1 MNIKYLVGNKNISN
15 QPSVPFGIN
24 ELKFLDDFS
33 KILKSDKSTKNKSD
47 ILSFSFWC
55 RKKNLIKLSGDIIN
69 KNLRIGIGLIFHI
82 TPSNVPTN
90 FLFSLILGLITGNS
104 NIIKVP
110 QREFDEV
117 TIICNCLNKALRKN
131 KRIQNRIAVVRY
143 DDDFFTQKFSSICDG
158 RMIWGG
164 DDTIQNLRKIETK
177 PRNRDINFADRYS
190 FAIINAEQILKLNQN
205 KLSNLTNSF
214 FNDTYKFD
222 QNACTSPHL
231 IAWYGKKNKVS
242 LAKNKFWNSLYEI
255 VKNKYKITNFVANE
269 KLNELYKLSIENEK
283 LGKLISHE
291 NIIYRFQFDHVP
303 LNNDKIRGKWGIFFE
318 TEIKSLSKLNSFIN
332 EKYQTLTYF
341 GFSKKILESLLLK
354 NKFRGID
361 RIVPVGSSMNLSLIW
376 DGYDLKNILT
386 RNIEII

>member
-110 QREFDEV
+110 QREFDEI

-303 LNNDKIRGKWGIFFE
+303 LDNDKIRGKWGIFFE

>member
-1 MNIKYLVGNKNISN
+1 MNIKYLVGSDKISN
-15 QPSVPFGIN
+15 QPSVPFGRD

-33 KILKSDKSTKNKSD
+33 KILKSDKHTRNKSD

-55 RKKNLIKLSGDIIN
+55 RKKNLLRLSKDIN
-69 KNLRIGIGLIFHI
+69 EKKLRIGIGLIFHI

-110 QREFDEV
+110 KKEFEEV
-117 TIICNCLNKALRKN
+117 TIICNCINKALKKN
-131 KRIQNRIAVVRY
+131 KKIQNRIAVVRY
-143 DDDFFTQKFSSICDG
+143 DNDFFTQKFSSICDG

-164 DDTIQNLRKIETK
+164 DNTIQNLKKIKTK
-177 PRNRDINFADRYS
+177 PKNRDINFADRYS
-190 FAIINAEQILKLNQN
+190 FAIIDAKEIIKLNQN
-205 KLSNLTNSF
+205 KLLHLVNSF
-214 FNDTYKFD
+214 FNDAYKFD

-231 IAWYGKKNKVS
+231 IIWYGEKNKVS
-242 LAKNKFWNSLYEI
+242 LAKNKFWNSLYTI
-255 VKNKYKITNFVANE
+255 AKNKYKITNFVANE
-269 KLNELYKLSIENEK
+269 KLNELFKLSIENDG

-291 NIIYRFQFDHVP
+291 NMIYRFQLNKVP
-303 LNNDKIRGKWGIFFE
+303 LNNDEIRGKWGIFFE
-318 TEIKSLSKLNSFIN
+318 AEIKSLSKLKSFIN

-341 GFSKKILESLLLK
+341 GFSKQSLENLFLRT
-354 NKFRGID
+354 KFRGVD

>member
-1 MNIKYLVGNKNISN
+1 MNIKYLVGNNKISN
-15 QPSVPFGIN
+15 QPSIPFGIN

-55 RKKNLIKLSGDIIN
+55 RKKNLIKLSNDIIN
-69 KNLRIGIGLIFHI
+69 KNLRVGIGLIFHI

-110 QREFDEV
+110 QREFDEINV
-117 TIICNCLNKALRKN
+117 ICNCLNKALKKN
-131 KRIQNRIAVVRY
+131 KKIQNRIAIVRY
-143 DDDFFTQKFSSICDG
+143 NDDFFTRKFSSMCDG

-164 DDTIQNLRKIETK
+164 DNTIQNLRKIETK

-190 FAIINAEQILKLNQN
+190 FAIINAEQILKLNSN
-205 KLSNLTNSF
+205 KLLNLTNSF

-231 IAWYGKKNKVS
+231 IAWYGNKNKVS

-255 VKNKYKITNFVANE
+255 VKNKYKITNFVAND
-269 KLNELYKLSIENEK
+269 KLNELYKLSIENDK

-291 NIIYRFQFDHVP
+291 NMIYRFQFDKVP

-318 TEIKSLSKLNSFIN
+318 TELKSFSKLNNFIN

-341 GFSKKILESLLLK
+341 GFSKKVLENLLFK

>member
-1 MNIKYLVGNKNISN
+1 MSIKYLVGNKKISN
-15 QPSVPFGIN
+15 QPSVPFGTN

-33 KILKSDKSTKNKSD
+33 KIIKSDKSTKNKSD

-55 RKKNLIKLSGDIIN
+55 RKKNLVKLSNDIIN
-69 KNLRIGIGLIFHI
+69 KNLKVGIGLIFHI

-110 QREFDEV
+110 QREFDEIN
-117 TIICNCLNKALRKN
+117 IICNCLNKALRKN
-131 KRIQNRIAVVRY
+131 KKIQNRIAVVRY
-143 DDDFFTQKFSSICDG
+143 DDDFFTRKFSSMCDG

-164 DDTIQNLRKIETK
+164 DNTIKNLRKIETK

-190 FAIINAEQILKLNQN
+190 FAIINAEQILKLDQN
-205 KLSNLTNSF
+205 KLLNLTNNF

-231 IAWYGKKNKVS
+231 IAWYGNKNKIS
-242 LAKNKFWNSLYEI
+242 LAKNKFWNSLYKI
-255 VKNKYKITNFVANE
+255 VKNKYKITNFVAND
-269 KLNELYKLSIENEK
+269 KLNELYKLSIENDK
-283 LGKLISHE
+283 LGKLTSHE
-291 NIIYRFQFDHVP
+291 NMIYRFQFDKVP

-318 TEIKSLSKLNSFIN
+318 TEIKSFSKLNNFVN

-341 GFSKKILESLLLK
+341 GFSKKVLENLFLK
-354 NKFRGID
+354 YKFRGID
-361 RIVPVGSSMNLSLIW
+361 RIVPIGSSMNLSLIW

-386 RNIEII
+386 RNIEIL

>member
-55 RKKNLIKLSGDIIN
+55 RKKNLIKLSNDIIN
-69 KNLRIGIGLIFHI
+69 KNLKIGIGLIFHI

-90 FLFSLILGLITGNS
+90 FLFSLVLGLITGNS

-110 QREFDEV
+110 QREFDEI

-131 KRIQNRIAVVRY
+131 KKIQNRIAVVRY
-143 DDDFFTQKFSSICDG
+143 DDDFFTRKFSSICDG

-164 DDTIQNLRKIETK
+164 DNTIQNLRKIETK

-255 VKNKYKITNFVANE
+255 VKNKYKITNFIANE

-283 LGKLISHE
+283 LGRLISHE
-291 NIIYRFQFDHVP
+291 NIIYRFQFDKVP

-318 TEIKSLSKLNSFIN
+318 TEIKSFSKLNNFIN

-341 GFSKKILESLLLK
+341 GFSKKVLENLLLK
-354 NKFRGID
+354 YKFRGID

-386 RNIEII
+386 RNIEIL

>member
-1 MNIKYLVGNKNISN
+1 MSIKYLVGNKKISN
-15 QPSVPFGIN
+15 QPSVPFGTN

-33 KILKSDKSTKNKSD
+33 KIIKSDKSTKNKSD

-55 RKKNLIKLSGDIIN
+55 RKKNLVKLSNDIIN
-69 KNLRIGIGLIFHI
+69 KNLKVGIGLIFHI

-110 QREFDEV
+110 QREFDEIN
-117 TIICNCLNKALRKN
+117 IICNCLNKALRKN
-131 KRIQNRIAVVRY
+131 KKIQNRIAVVRY
-143 DDDFFTQKFSSICDG
+143 DDDFFTRKFSSMCDG

-164 DDTIQNLRKIETK
+164 DNTIKNLRKIETK

-190 FAIINAEQILKLNQN
+190 FAIINAEQILKLDQN
-205 KLSNLTNSF
+205 KLLNLTNNF

-231 IAWYGKKNKVS
+231 IAWYGNKNKIS
-242 LAKNKFWNSLYEI
+242 LAKNKFWNSLYKI
-255 VKNKYKITNFVANE
+255 VKNKYKITNFVAND
-269 KLNELYKLSIENEK
+269 KLNELYKLSIENDK
-283 LGKLISHE
+283 LGKLTSHE
-291 NIIYRFQFDHVP
+291 NMIYRFQFDKVP

-318 TEIKSLSKLNSFIN
+318 TEIKSFSKLNNFVN

-341 GFSKKILESLLLK
+341 GFSKKVLENLFLK
-354 NKFRGID
+354 YKFRGID

-386 RNIEII
+386 RNIEIL

>member
-1 MNIKYLVGNKNISN
+1 MSIKYLVGNKKISN
-15 QPSVPFGIN
+15 QPSVPFGTN

-33 KILKSDKSTKNKSD
+33 KIIKSDKSTKNKSD

-55 RKKNLIKLSGDIIN
+55 RKKNLVKLSNDIIN
-69 KNLRIGIGLIFHI
+69 KNLKVGIGLIFHI

-110 QREFDEV
+110 QREFDEIN
-117 TIICNCLNKALRKN
+117 IICNCLNKALRKN
-131 KRIQNRIAVVRY
+131 KKIQNRIAVVRY
-143 DDDFFTQKFSSICDG
+143 DDDFFTRKFSSMCDG

-164 DDTIQNLRKIETK
+164 DNTIKNLRKIETK

-190 FAIINAEQILKLNQN
+190 FAIINAEQILKLDQN
-205 KLSNLTNSF
+205 KLLNLTNNF

-231 IAWYGKKNKVS
+231 IAWYGNKNKIS
-242 LAKNKFWNSLYEI
+242 FAKNKFWNSLYKI
-255 VKNKYKITNFVANE
+255 VKNKYKITNFVAND
-269 KLNELYKLSIENEK
+269 KLNELYKLSIENDK
-283 LGKLISHE
+283 LGKLTSHE
-291 NIIYRFQFDHVP
+291 NMIYRFQFDKVP

-318 TEIKSLSKLNSFIN
+318 TEIKSFSKLNNFVN

-341 GFSKKILESLLLK
+341 GFSKKVLENLFLK
-354 NKFRGID
+354 YKFRGID

-386 RNIEII
+386 RNIEIL

>member
-33 KILKSDKSTKNKSD
+33 KILKSDKSTKKKSD

-55 RKKNLIKLSGDIIN
+55 RKKNLIKLSNDIIN
-69 KNLRIGIGLIFHI
+69 KNLKIGIGLIFHI

-90 FLFSLILGLITGNS
+90 FLFSLVLGLITGNS

-110 QREFDEV
+110 QREFDEI
-117 TIICNCLNKALRKN
+117 TIICSCLNKALRKN
-131 KRIQNRIAVVRY
+131 KRIQNRIAVVQY
-143 DDDFFTQKFSSICDG
+143 DDDFFTRKFSSICDG

-164 DDTIQNLRKIETK
+164 DNTIQNLRKIETK

-255 VKNKYKITNFVANE
+255 VKNKYKITNFIANE

-283 LGKLISHE
+283 LGRLISHE
-291 NIIYRFQFDHVP
+291 NIIYRFQFDKVP

-318 TEIKSLSKLNSFIN
+318 TEIKSFSKLNNFIN